1 MNRKMTT
8 LLFDFDGTLV
18 DTNELILSSFTET
31 LDFFYPGVYQ
41 REEIITFNGPPL
53 YETFSKIDS
62 ERADEMVSRYR
73 AHNWENHDLLVK
85 EFTGVFET
93 IKTLSETGYKLA
105 IVTTKKRDIVEKGLA
120 LTKLDQFFDVVVTLD
135 DVEKAKPD
143 PEPVFTALKLLGS
156 TPEEA
161 IMVGDNYHDILAGQ
175 RAEARTAGVAWSAKG
190 SVYLEQFNP
199 DYMLETI
206 SDLLNILE
214 GDHL

>member
-1 MNRKMTT
+1 MNRKTTT

-18 DTNELILSSFTET
+18 DTNELILSSFTQT

-53 YETFSKIDS
+53 YETFSKIDP
-62 ERADEMVSRYR
+62 ERADEMISHYR

-93 IKTLSETGYKLA
+93 IKTLSESGYKLA

-156 TPEEA
+156 TPQEA
-161 IMVGDNYHDILAGQ
+161 IMVGDNYHDILSGQ
-175 RAEARTAGVAWSAKG
+175 RAETKTACVAWSAKG
-190 SVYLEQFNP
+190 ADYLNQFNP

-206 SDLLNILE
+206 ADLFTILE
-214 GDHL
+214 DNRL

>member
-18 DTNELILSSFTET
+18 DTNELILSSFTQT
-31 LDFFYPGVYQ
+31 LDFFFPGVYQ

-53 YETFSKIDS
+53 YETFTKIDP
-62 ERADEMVSRYR
+62 ERADEMVSHYR
-73 AHNWENHDLLVK
+73 THNWENHDLLVK

-93 IKTLSETGYKLA
+93 IKTLSESGYKLA
-105 IVTTKKRDIVEKGLA
+105 IVTTKKRDIVKKGLA

-156 TPEEA
+156 TPEES
-161 IMVGDNYHDILAGQ
+161 IMVGDNYHDILSGQ
-175 RAEARTAGVAWSAKG
+175 RAETKTAGVAWSAKG
-190 SVYLEQFNP
+190 ADHLNQFNP
-199 DYMLETI
+199 DYMLETMA
-206 SDLLNILE
+206 DLFTILE
-214 GDHL
+214 DNHL

>member
-1 MNRKMTT
+1 MNRKTTT

-18 DTNELILSSFTET
+18 DTNELILSSFTQT

-53 YETFSKIDS
+53 YETFSKIDP
-62 ERADEMVSRYR
+62 ERADEMVSHYR

-93 IKTLSETGYKLA
+93 IKTLSESGYKLA

-156 TPEEA
+156 TPQEA
-161 IMVGDNYHDILAGQ
+161 IMVGDNYHDILSGQ
-175 RAEARTAGVAWSAKG
+175 RAETKTAGVAWSAKG
-190 SVYLEQFNP
+190 ADYLNQFNP

-206 SDLLNILE
+206 ADLFTILE
-214 GDHL
+214 DNRL